1 VANLERH
8 ILHGAEFA
16 VALAQTGSLQR
27 ERCHGVV
34 DSFWARAGRV
44 RDASG
49 KPAGRAALAMPPMVS
64 AAILAEQ
71 YQLEPA
77 LAGSVLGIG
86 ILLSLVTVPRINPLL

>member
-1 VANLERH
+1 
-8 ILHGAEFA
+8 
-16 VALAQTGSLQR
+16 
-27 ERCHGVV
+27 
-34 DSFWARAGRV
+34 
-44 RDASG
+44 
-49 KPAGRAALAMPPMVS
+49 MPPMVS